1 MPDQPVLGLQALGLT
16 LGLRAGEGGEV
27 PLFAGVISEI
37 PLIQAAFSRRAGEYA
52 DVISGVREK
61 RAELDRLIIDA
72 KQRKIDAV
80 LFFDLSRLTRK
91 GIGHAIKILGDWKD
105 AKVKPICYAYPMLD
119 FTDDSGMG
127 EMMAAMMAW
136 MAAQER
142 QMIQKRIRAGLA
154 ARKAKGG
161 RLGRAPLPMKT
172 VSHAQRLRET
182 GLSYAEIGKALKISK
197 GSAFNACKQETGA

>member
-1 MPDQPVLGLQALGLT
+1 M
-16 LGLRAGEGGEV
+16 
-27 PLFAGVISEI
+27 
-37 PLIQAAFSRRAGEYA
+37 
-52 DVISGVREK
+52 
-61 RAELDRLIIDA
+61 DRLIIDA

-197 GSAFNACKQETGA
+197 GSAFNACKTGDRGVETLCG

>member
-1 MPDQPVLGLQALGLT
+1 M
-16 LGLRAGEGGEV
+16 
-27 PLFAGVISEI
+27 
-37 PLIQAAFSRRAGEYA
+37 
-52 DVISGVREK
+52 REK

-105 AKVKPICYAYPMLD
+105 AKVKPICFAYPMLD

-142 QMIQKRIRAGLA
+142 KMIQKRIKAGLA
-154 ARKAKGG
+154 ARKAKGR